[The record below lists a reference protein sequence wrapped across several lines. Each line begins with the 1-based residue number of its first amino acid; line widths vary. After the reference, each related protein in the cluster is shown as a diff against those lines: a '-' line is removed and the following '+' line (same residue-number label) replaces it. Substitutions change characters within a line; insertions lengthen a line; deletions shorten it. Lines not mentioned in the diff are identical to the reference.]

1 MVHPFAHHGAFTTA
15 LHAQLA
21 IQKSVQLVLTTVQLL
36 GAPLACVVLA
46 LGAIDVSPHDQ
57 PMHAQHD
64 ASAELGV
71 CLAVFV
77 LALSTTRAFSH
88 VYEHAVSTLALC
100 ALHDVQEH
108 KGRFVSASVLEA
120 FELHDVVHGKG
131 KQPDVLPLV
140 LNSLVTVVP
149 SSSSAVL
156 QRAASVRAETAFRV

>member
-21 IQKSVQLVLTTVQLL
+21 IQMSVQLVLTTVQLL

-120 FELHDVVHGKG
+120 FELHDGVHGKD
-131 KQPDVLPLV
+131 KQPDV